1 MASKFLSCI
10 VLACA
15 VSLSYAAERCDAA
28 FTEQY
33 HDCVRIVDSL
43 RPDKGGRRAYSQWT
57 ARNSRRVRPAGCKGS
72 CTESRRPAHAVT
84 SASGA
89 TAGRGAGTAEVAS
102 QGIVSQSRVRSGAG
116 PGRRQQ
122 ALAWRAPDRSLD

>member
-43 RPDKGGRRAYSQWT
+43 RPDKGGQ
-57 ARNSRRVRPAGCKGS
+57 ARVFAVDGS
-72 CTESRRPAHAVT
+72 EF
-84 SASGA
+84 
-89 TAGRGAGTAEVAS
+89 TAGQARWLQGQLHKVAQACARGDQAQAAQLLAEAQELLKS
-102 QGIVSQSRVRSGAG
+102 HHR
-116 PGRRQQ
+116 
-122 ALAWRAPDRSLD
+122 DRKSTRLNSSHGYISYAVFCLKKK